1 MNSLRMS
8 AHGKTKQSPDYHVH
22 LRRGVLLQR
31 EASREFYRALTCAK
45 KAAAGGRAEMAVEWC
60 RYGATVAWRSNPGF
74 FYCHEM
80 EQLLSQIGRNYGKR
94 VTNPSPATG
103 APNRFLHVMTTAY
116 ERGGHTR
123 AVSRWIETCAQ
134 HAPSEHHSILISKQ
148 WDTPLP
154 TWLTRSAQRN
164 GGELFQLP
172 PMPSWLQ
179 TAAEIR
185 AKSFEFDV
193 IVLHTHPN
201 DPLANLAFYDQPRPV
216 IFFNH
221 ADHAFTLGMDVA
233 RVIANIRP
241 TGHDLSSRLR
251 AEPPRK
257 VLLPIPLLDDRSF
270 LWDKADARRKLGL
283 PVDAPIALTIG
294 EPFKFRPAL
303 GYSFPAAMQSICN
316 ADPRVLV
323 IAVGISESEQWG
335 ELKRSTGGRFRP
347 VGVVVD
353 PGILELYYSAA
364 DVYLDCFPCGSL
376 TSVLDAARHALPVQR
391 LNNSYLPLLW
401 LDDLALDSVVTGAPN
416 QSDYVA
422 GVLQW
427 LQWPESK
434 RSELGGRLR
443 AAVLQE
449 HCGASWKTK
458 WLDSAVNALSAP
470 CEDPVQSRRERLKAE
485 QDRYLGLAG
494 LEWVDQPVSMF
505 VAVAVL
511 GMDEVHRRIRISGV
525 LRSVKPLLFD
535 TVHDGMARERFLIF
549 KELMKTILPTTLVS
563 VMGKM
568 LRPILKRL

>member
-1 MNSLRMS
+1 
-8 AHGKTKQSPDYHVH
+8 
-22 LRRGVLLQR
+22 
-31 EASREFYRALTCAK
+31 
-45 KAAAGGRAEMAVEWC
+45 
-60 RYGATVAWRSNPGF
+60 
-74 FYCHEM
+74 
-80 EQLLSQIGRNYGKR
+80 
-94 VTNPSPATG
+94 
-103 APNRFLHVMTTAY
+103 
-116 ERGGHTR
+116 
-123 AVSRWIETCAQ
+123 
-134 HAPSEHHSILISKQ
+134 
-148 WDTPLP
+148 
-154 TWLTRSAQRN
+154 
-164 GGELFQLP
+164 
-172 PMPSWLQ
+172 
-179 TAAEIR
+179 
-185 AKSFEFDV
+185 
-193 IVLHTHPN
+193 
-201 DPLANLAFYDQPRPV
+201 
-216 IFFNH
+216 
-221 ADHAFTLGMDVA
+221 
-233 RVIANIRP
+233 
-241 TGHDLSSRLR
+241 
-251 AEPPRK
+251 
-257 VLLPIPLLDDRSF
+257 
-270 LWDKADARRKLGL
+270 
-283 PVDAPIALTIG
+283 
-294 EPFKFRPAL
+294 
-303 GYSFPAAMQSICN
+303 
-316 ADPRVLV
+316 
-323 IAVGISESEQWG
+323 
-335 ELKRSTGGRFRP
+335 
-347 VGVVVD
+347 VVD